1 MLGEAASAGRGKAAA
16 AADGKSIV
24 NPRGSRGNKRHH
36 NSVRAETKESRR
48 ELPEASH
55 ARSSGHQVPEKSDAP
70 KDYKT
75 ALRSYRFQ
83 RANAPGIIEVLNEN
97 SYVMAEYSERTGSV
111 KWQRLVLAS
120 QREQIEKW
128 LDDHYPRV

>member
-1 MLGEAASAGRGKAAA
+1 MKPR
-16 AADGKSIV
+16 
-24 NPRGSRGNKRHH
+24 RGSPGDKRHR
-36 NSVRAETKESRR
+36 NSVREEPKKSRR
-48 ELPEASH
+48 GLSGVSDASSS
-55 ARSSGHQVPEKSDAP
+55 ARQVPEKSDPA

-83 RANAPGIIEVLNEN
+83 RTRTPGIIEVLNEN

-111 KWQRLVLAS
+111 KWQRIVLAS

-128 LDDHYPRV
+128 LDDHYPSA